1 VSVKEVRR
9 QKLLKLYRNLKTSER
24 ILLQLLAV
32 IHEPTNPSTILRCLQ
47 KSAVEPPGE
56 RTNSLSVLAPRL
68 ERLMDL
74 KLVDSG
80 YQVHREIIEIVCRDA
95 LVLHESF
102 DQENLLANMEDRSSW
117 MREASVKDRC
127 HLCQQRLSRG
137 ALRTSSGPMCL
148 ECFEINA
155 RSVFSREDP
164 SRWPMERVNE
174 ALSNGGD
181 LRSRLSLLWQFRK
194 VFPTITSQGVE
205 DWDKT
210 AALLVANLGHDR
222 DNPVGRLVSDAA
234 VEACILLGERV
245 IPHLLAVDENSWACF
260 AGAVR
265 VAVALNKDRRE
276 DIDGLLERAVKHP
289 QPEVR
294 RQLAS
299 AVRNL
304 SASWA
309 VALKIA
315 LNRDRD
321 PSVRKIAF
329 EGYMHGVPREG
340 SVVSTIP
347 FSALSNSVFGRMART
362 VREELPSG
370 SPHATSKTMYCHRL
384 LRDLRIGVYFGDLT
398 MASSA
403 HGFLHTYCGQ
413 VLGRMEPITAICCNP
428 FDPQWFQS
436 QPEWLQ
442 VHVATSVSGHTVDTL
457 EPDDDVLS
465 YVMES
470 DLISRV
476 PKAMREKLLKGLC
489 VRLILAGRIEEARKL
504 LDRWGGEVHIAG
516 FRGWVALL
524 EGKIP
529 EAVGEYEA
537 DLRELRRTTG
547 KKGAYFADFEGVFF
561 PLALIVLNDPEQ
573 LNRVG
578 QLVSAAVSKA
588 IQGSSLWGT
597 YVCLK
602 AIVHTLK
609 MEPDEAR
616 ECLNTVRPA
625 TPALTVFFGALAAYW
640 LEGVL
645 DQDRVDQLSRLFMG
659 ARRIGLHWLAMECAE
674 LLRLT
679 EQDTPFRRKSVEK
692 VTTEMGLRSI
702 VASLKIEEPWKRSL
716 KALVHAAD
724 VCREI
729 QPETANRRLVW
740 LLGFDEGTAGRINLQ
755 PLEQKRSVKGEWSRG
770 RAVALARFQK
780 GTGLEPL
787 SPHDQALRDAL
798 VRDYVYY
805 GQEYRFEL
813 DKLLPAMVGHPLIF
827 LESSPQVSVEVVKG
841 EPEILVSRAGNLLS
855 ISFST
860 RIPGSRYTLVEETP
874 TRFKVIEV
882 TDEHRRIAR
891 ILGTSGLR
899 VPSSATEDV
908 LAAIAG
914 ISSLVTVHSSIGGT
928 SKDVVE
934 VEADPCP
941 HVHLLPSGQGL
952 RLQVYVRPFS
962 RGGPYLKPGIG
973 AENVLAEI
981 EGTRLQTRRD
991 LKVEAKMADEIEMR
1005 CSLLGGLPEVDRHWV
1020 IDNPEECLQV
1030 LLDLK
1035 SLQEEEKALVEWP
1048 EGERL
1053 RVTRE
1058 VSFQHLRMRIRSRVD
1073 WFEMT
1078 GELQLDDD
1086 QVMDMKQL
1094 IELMQN
1100 SPSRF
1105 IPLGEGQ
1112 FLALSQEFHRR
1123 LRDLEAFA
1131 DKRGKELRIHPL
1143 ASLALGGL
1151 TDRLDHLEVDDQWK
1165 NRVQSLRDAEQV
1177 VPLVP
1182 STLKAELRD
1191 YQVEG
1196 FRWLARLA
1204 SLGMG
1209 ACLAD
1214 DMGLG
1219 KTIQALGVILH
1230 RAGLGPTL
1238 VVAPTSVCMNWM
1250 NEGGRFTPTLNIH
1263 PFGGANREDLVR
1275 RLGPHDV
1282 LVCSYGLL
1290 QTEVELLTSVDWN
1303 TIVLDEAQA
1312 IKNMATKRSQAA
1324 MSLNGGFKL
1333 ITTGTPIENH
1343 LGEFYTLFNF
1353 INPGLLGSQKR
1364 FNNRFAIPI
1373 ERNGDRDVRKRL
1385 KKLIQPFI
1393 LRRLKSQ
1400 VLEELPP
1407 RTEVVLQVEMSPE
1420 ESAFY
1425 EALRRRALEQL
1436 DQDDSPAAQKHIK
1449 ILAEITKLRQAACN
1463 PRLVLPETT
1472 LSSSKLQVFGEVVDE
1487 LIENKHK
1494 ALVFSQ
1500 FVGHLGLIREYLD
1513 ARGVDYRYLDG
1524 ATPPKERQ
1532 HQVESFQAG
1541 RGDLFLISLKAGGL
1555 GLNLTAADYVIH
1567 MDPWWNPAVEDQAS
1581 DRAHRIGQLH
1591 PVTVY
1596 RLVSRHTIEEK
1607 IVRLH
1612 QDKRDLASSLLDG
1625 SDISGRI
1632 SAEELLQLIR
1642 EE

>member
-1 VSVKEVRR
+1 MSSKELRR
-9 QKLLKLYRNLKTSER
+9 EKLLKLYRNLRTSER
-24 ILLQLLAV
+24 TLLQLLAV
-32 IHEPTNPSTILRCLQ
+32 IYEPTNPSTILRCLQ

-56 RTNSLSVLAPRL
+56 RTSSLSVLAPRL
-68 ERLMDL
+68 ERLLDL
-74 KLVDSG
+74 KLVDSNH
-80 YQVHREIIEIVCRDA
+80 QVNREIIEIVCRDA
-95 LVLHESF
+95 LVQHASP
-102 DQENLLANMEDRSSW
+102 DQENMLTNLEDRSLW
-117 MREASVKDRC
+117 MRDASVKDRC
-127 HLCQQRLSRG
+127 HQCQQRLSRG
-137 ALRTSSGPMCL
+137 GLRTNAGPMCL
-148 ECFEINA
+148 DCFEIIG

-164 SRWPMERVNE
+164 STWTTERINQ
-174 ALSNGGD
+174 ALSREGD
-181 LRSRLSLLWQFRK
+181 LRSRLTLLWQFGK
-194 VFPTITSQGVE
+194 VLPVVTSQ
-205 DWDKT
+205 DAASCDKT
-210 AALLVANLGHDR
+210 TALLVANLGMENGHPAD
-222 DNPVGRLVSDAA
+222 RLVSDAA
-234 VEACILLGERV
+234 VDACILMGVRV
-245 IPHLLAVDENSWACF
+245 IPHLLTVDERSWASF
-260 AGAVR
+260 AAAVR
-265 VAVALNKDRRE
+265 VAVALNKESRE
-276 DIDGLLERAVKHP
+276 DIERFLDRALSHP
-289 QPEVR
+289 KPEVR
-294 RQLAS
+294 RELAS
-299 AVRNL
+299 ALRNETNQ
-304 SASWA
+304 WA
-309 VALKIA
+309 MALKIM

-321 PSVRKIAF
+321 PSVRRIAF
-329 EGYMHGVPREG
+329 EGYVYGAPRKG
-340 SVVSTIP
+340 NVAATIP
-347 FSALSNSVFGRMART
+347 RSELSNTVFGRMART
-362 VREELPSG
+362 VREELPLG
-370 SPHATSKTMYCHRL
+370 SPHNTSKSVYCNRL

-398 MASSA
+398 MVNSA
-403 HGFLHTYCGQ
+403 HENLHTYCGQ
-413 VLGRMEPITAICCNP
+413 FLGRMDPITVICSNP
-428 FDPQWFQS
+428 FDPQWLQS
-436 QPEWLQ
+436 QPDWIQ
-442 VHVATSVSGHTVDTL
+442 VHVVTTVFDDTIDTL
-457 EPDDDVLS
+457 QPDDDVLS
-465 YVMES
+465 YVLES
-470 DLISRV
+470 DLISKVSRT
-476 PKAMREKLLKGLC
+476 MRRRLLYGLC
-489 VRLILAGRIEEARKL
+489 TRLILAGRIREAGEW
-504 LDRWGGEVHIAG
+504 LDRWGGELQLAG
-516 FRGWVALL
+516 LRGWMALL
-524 EGKIP
+524 QGRVSESV
-529 EAVGEYEA
+529 EAYEA
-537 DLRELRRTTG
+537 DLKELRRLTG
-547 KKGAYFADFEGVFF
+547 KKVAYFAGFEGVFF
-561 PLALIVLNDPEQ
+561 PLAVVLHDSPDQ
-573 LNRVG
+573 LHRIS
-578 QLVSAAVSKA
+578 QLVSGAASKS
-588 IQGSSLWGT
+588 IQGSSLWGVH
-597 YVCLK
+597 VCLK
-602 AIVHTLK
+602 AITHTLK

-616 ECLNTVRPA
+616 QCLNMVRSS
-625 TPALTVFFGALAAYW
+625 TQALTVFFSALAAYW
-640 LEGVL
+640 LDGVL
-645 DQDRVDQLSRLFMG
+645 EQDVVDRLSRLFMG
-659 ARRIGLHWLAMECAE
+659 ARRIGMDWLAMECAE

-679 EQDTPFRRKSVEK
+679 EQDTPFRRKTVEK
-692 VTTEMGLRSI
+692 VTREMGLRSI
-702 VASLKIEEPWKRSL
+702 VGSLKIEEPWKRSL
-716 KALVHAAD
+716 KALAHAAD
-724 VCREI
+724 LCREI

-740 LLGFDEGTAGRINLQ
+740 LLGFDKGTAGGITLQ
-755 PLEQKRSVKGEWSRG
+755 PLEQKRNVRGEWSKG
-770 RAVALARFQK
+770 RAVALTRFQR

-787 SPHDQALRDAL
+787 SPHDQAIRGAL
-798 VRDYVYY
+798 VRDYSYY
-805 GQEYRFEL
+805 GQEYRFDLE
-813 DKLLPAMVGHPLIF
+813 KLLPALVGHPLIF
-827 LESSPQVSVEVVKG
+827 LESSPQVSVEVVRG
-841 EPEILVSRAGNLLS
+841 EPEILVSRAGNLLN
-855 ISFST
+855 ISFTT

-882 TDEHRRIAR
+882 TEEHRRIAR
-891 ILGTSGLR
+891 ILGASGLR
-899 VPSSATEDV
+899 APSSATEDV

-928 SKDVVE
+928 SKDVVQ
-934 VEADPCP
+934 VDADPCP
-941 HVHLLPSGQGL
+941 HVHLLPWGQGL

-962 RGGPYLKPGIG
+962 RGGPYLRPGLG

-991 LKVEAKMADEIEMR
+991 LKVEARMADEIETR
-1005 CSLLGGLPEVDRHWV
+1005 CTALGGLPETDRHWV
-1020 IDNPEECLQV
+1020 IDNPEDCLQV

-1035 SLQEEEKALVEWP
+1035 SLQEEGKVLIEWP
-1048 EGERL
+1048 EGEKL

-1058 VSFQHLRMRIRSRVD
+1058 VSFKHLRMRIRSRVD
-1073 WFEMT
+1073 WFEMS
-1078 GELQLDDD
+1078 GELQLDDG
-1086 QVMDMKQL
+1086 QVLDMKQL

-1100 SPSRF
+1100 SSSRF

-1123 LRDLEAFA
+1123 LKDLEALA
-1131 DKRGKELRIHPL
+1131 DKRGKDLRIHPL

-1151 TDRLDHLEVDDQWK
+1151 TDRLEQLEVDDQWK
-1165 NRVQSLRDAEQV
+1165 RRVQSFRDAEQV
-1177 VPLVP
+1177 APTVP

-1230 RAGLGPTL
+1230 RAALGPTL

-1250 NEGGRFTPTLNIH
+1250 NEAGRFAPTLNML
-1263 PFGGANREDLVR
+1263 PFGGANREELVR
-1275 RLGPHDV
+1275 GLGPHDV

-1290 QTEVELLTSVDWN
+1290 QLEAELLTSIEWN

-1324 MSLNGGFKL
+1324 MSLRGGFKM

-1364 FNNRFAIPI
+1364 FTERFAVPI
-1373 ERNGDRDVRKRL
+1373 ERNDDREVRKRL
-1385 KKLIQPFI
+1385 KKLVQPFI

-1407 RTEVVLQVEMSPE
+1407 RTEVVLQVEMSTE
-1420 ESAFY
+1420 EAAFY

-1472 LSSSKLQVFGEVVDE
+1472 ISSSKLQVFGEVVAE

-1500 FVGHLGLIREYLD
+1500 FVGHLGLLREYLD
-1513 ARGVDYRYLDG
+1513 AQGVDYRYLDG
-1524 ATPPKERQ
+1524 STPPKERQ
-1532 HQVESFQAG
+1532 QQVESFQAG
-1541 RGDLFLISLKAGGL
+1541 MGDLFLISLKAGGL

-1625 SDISGRI
+1625 SDISGKI